1 MAELLL
7 ELFSEEIPARMQAR
21 AAEDLKGLV
30 TGKLKAAGLEFSSAD
45 AYVTPRRL
53 TLVVDGLPEKQPD
66 VSEERRGPRV
76 DAPEKAIQG
85 FLASTGLTLDQ
96 CEKRDTGKGEFWF
109 VVIEKKGE
117 ATADVLPEIILSA
130 IRELPWPKSM
140 RWGRNTFRWVRP
152 LHHILAVFDGA
163 VLDGGLDLG
172 ETQLTFTGETRGH
185 RFLAPD
191 AVTVGS
197 FHEYRTEIGGAFVM
211 LDREDRKE
219 TILNEA
225 RVLCEAEGLVL
236 RDDRGLLDEVCGLV
250 EWPVPLM
257 GRIDGEFMS
266 VPPEVLVTSMRSHQ
280 KYFAV
285 ETKDGRLA
293 DRFILVSNM
302 ASEETRNANI
312 VAGNEKV
319 LRARLSDAKFFWDQ
333 DRAVKL
339 ADRRDALKDVKF
351 YDKLGTM
358 ADKVARVSALAAEIA
373 PMVGANA
380 DTARHAATLAKADLT
395 TGMVGEFPE
404 LQGLMGRYY
413 ALDAGEDRQ
422 VADAIAQHYS
432 PVGPTDTCPT
442 APVSVAVAIADKID
456 TLVGFFAI
464 GETPTGSKDPFA
476 LRRAALGVIRL
487 IIENG
492 LRVPL
497 SKVFD
502 ASLRVFVEAIP
513 IEMVSALTTS
523 APPGSAHDTFNPT
536 NRFGGF
542 TYAVGRDFIRD
553 RGCSEAEFN
562 AEMFGPEDVLK
573 RIPALGNAAQLVGLL
588 SSKAGGYRDGLVGNQ
603 PNEFDQEVENCWEKM
618 RDWRDWLQS
627 KLLDFFADR
636 LKVHLREQGV
646 RHDLIA
652 AVFELGGEDDLV
664 RLLARVHALSDF
676 LATDDGANLLA
687 GYRRASNILRA
698 EEKKD
703 GPFSASD
710 AAFADRI
717 DPSIL
722 AQAEETNLYE
732 AVRQA
737 EAAIKTHLA
746 GEDFT
751 SAMASLSHLRGPI
764 DAFFDA
770 VTVNA
775 DDAALRTNRLRL
787 LDAVRTVMGNI
798 ADFSRVEG

>member
-1 MAELLL
+1 MPELLL

-21 AAEDLKGLV
+21 AAEDLKKLV
-30 TGKLKAAGLEFSSAD
+30 TEKLTAAGLAFDSVD
-45 AYVTPRRL
+45 AFVTPRRL
-53 TLVVDGLPEKQPD
+53 TLVVDGLPDKQPD

-85 FLASTGLTLDQ
+85 FLGSTGLTLDQ

-117 ATADVLPEIILSA
+117 ATADVLPGIILAA

-140 RWGRNTFRWVRP
+140 RWGRNSFRWVRP

-172 ETQLTFTGETRGH
+172 EEQLTFTGETRGH

-191 AVTVGS
+191 AVAVSS
-197 FHEYRTEIGGAFVM
+197 FHEYRTEIGGGFVM

-219 TILNEA
+219 AIVSGAKALA
-225 RVLCEAEGLVL
+225 EAEGLVL
-236 RDDRGLLDEVCGLV
+236 RDDPGLLDEVCGLV

-257 GRIDGEFMS
+257 GRIDAEFMS

-285 ETKDGRLA
+285 EKPDGTLA

-312 VAGNEKV
+312 TAGNEKV

-339 ADRRDALKDVKF
+339 GDRREALRDVKF

-358 ADKVARVSALAAEIA
+358 ADKVERVTRLAAEIA
-373 PMVGANA
+373 PTVGA
-380 DTARHAATLAKADLT
+380 DPDLARRAASLAKADLT

-404 LQGLMGRYY
+404 LQGVMGRYY
-413 ALDAGEDRQ
+413 ALDAGEDAQ

-432 PVGPTDTCPT
+432 PLGPTDTCPT
-442 APVSVAVAIADKID
+442 APVSVAVALADKID

-492 LRVPL
+492 LRISLL
-497 SKVFD
+497 SLFAD
-502 ASLRVFVEAIP
+502 ARTRIKGAE
-513 IEMVSALTTS
+513 
-523 APPGSAHDTFNPT
+523 GS
-536 NRFGGF
+536 
-542 TYAVGRDFIRD
+542 
-553 RGCSEAEFN
+553 S
-562 AEMFGPEDVLK
+562 EDV
-573 RIPALGNAAQLVGLL
+573 GV
-588 SSKAGGYRDGLVGNQ
+588 
-603 PNEFDQEVENCWEKM
+603 
-618 RDWRDWLQS
+618 

-664 RLLARVHALSDF
+664 RLLARVHALSGF

-703 GPFSASD
+703 GPFTATGST
-710 AAFADRI
+710 FADRI
-717 DPSIL
+717 DPAIL
-722 AQAEETNLYE
+722 SQPEEAALYE
-732 AVRQA
+732 SVRHAQT
-737 EAAIKTHLA
+737 AIADHLTA
-746 GEDFT
+746 EDFT
-751 SAMASLSHLRGPI
+751 SAMSSLSHLRGPI

-775 DDAALRTNRLRL
+775 DDSALRTNRLRL

>member
-117 ATADVLPEIILSA
+117 ATADVLPEIILSS

-225 RVLCEAEGLVL
+225 RALCEAEGLVL
-236 RDDRGLLDEVCGLV
+236 RDDPGLLEEVCGLV

-358 ADKVARVSALAAEIA
+358 ADKVERVSALAAEIA

-413 ALDAGEDRQ
+413 ALDAGEDVQ

-442 APVSVAVAIADKID
+442 APVSVAVAMADKID

-492 LRVPL
+492 LRINLLPL
-497 SKVFD
+497 FAQARARIAGAEGVAEAD
-502 ASLRVFVEAIP
+502 A
-513 IEMVSALTTS
+513 
-523 APPGSAHDTFNPT
+523 
-536 NRFGGF
+536 
-542 TYAVGRDFIRD
+542 
-553 RGCSEAEFN
+553 
-562 AEMFGPEDVLK
+562 
-573 RIPALGNAAQLVGLL
+573 
-588 SSKAGGYRDGLVGNQ
+588 
-603 PNEFDQEVENCWEKM
+603 
-618 RDWRDWLQS
+618 

-703 GPFSASD
+703 GPFTASET
-710 AAFADRI
+710 AFADRI

-722 AQAEETNLYE
+722 AQAEETGLYE

>member
-1 MAELLL
+1 MPELLL

-21 AAEDLKGLV
+21 AAEDLKKLV
-30 TGKLKAAGLEFSSAD
+30 TEKLKAAGLTFDSAE
-45 AYVTPRRL
+45 AFVTPRRL
-53 TLVVDGLPEKQPD
+53 TLVVDGLPDKQPD

-85 FLASTGLTLDQ
+85 FLGSTGLTLDQ

-117 ATADVLPEIILSA
+117 ATADVLPGIILAA

-140 RWGRNTFRWVRP
+140 RWARNSFRWVRP

-172 ETQLTFTGETRGH
+172 EEQLTFTGETRGH

-191 AVTVGS
+191 AVAVSS
-197 FHEYRTEIGGAFVM
+197 FHEYRTEIGGGFVM

-219 TILNEA
+219 AIRDGATALA
-225 RVLCEAEGLVL
+225 EAEGLVL
-236 RDDRGLLDEVCGLV
+236 REDPALLDEVCGLV

-257 GRIDGEFMS
+257 GRIDAEFMS

-285 ETKDGRLA
+285 ETKDGALA

-302 ASEETRNANI
+302 ASEETRDANI

-333 DRAVKL
+333 DRAVDL
-339 ADRRDALKDVKF
+339 ADRRGALRDVKF

-358 ADKVARVSALAAEIA
+358 ADKVERVTRLAAEIA
-373 PMVGANA
+373 PTVGA
-380 DTARHAATLAKADLT
+380 DPDLARRAASLAKADLT

-413 ALDAGEDRQ
+413 ALDAGEDAQ

-432 PVGPTDTCPT
+432 PLGPTDTCPT
-442 APVSVAVAIADKID
+442 APVAIAVALADKID

-492 LRVPL
+492 LRINLLTLFATARARIKGAEGAGDEV
-497 SKVFD
+497 D
-502 ASLRVFVEAIP
+502 EAL
-513 IEMVSALTTS
+513 LT
-523 APPGSAHDTFNPT
+523 
-536 NRFGGF
+536 
-542 TYAVGRDFIRD
+542 
-553 RGCSEAEFN
+553 
-562 AEMFGPEDVLK
+562 
-573 RIPALGNAAQLVGLL
+573 
-588 SSKAGGYRDGLVGNQ
+588 
-603 PNEFDQEVENCWEKM
+603 
-618 RDWRDWLQS
+618 
-627 KLLDFFADR
+627 FFADR

-664 RLLARVHALSDF
+664 RLLARVHALADF

-703 GPFSASD
+703 GPFTATD

-717 DPSIL
+717 DPAIL
-722 AQAEETNLYE
+722 GQSEEAALYE
-732 AVRQA
+732 SVRRTYAAVEGQL
-737 EAAIKTHLA
+737 AA
-746 GEDFT
+746 EDFT
-751 SAMASLSHLRGPI
+751 SAMSSLSHLRGPI

-787 LDAVRTVMGNI
+787 LVAVRMVMETI

>member
-1 MAELLL
+1 MPELLL

-21 AAEDLKGLV
+21 AAEDLKKLV
-30 TGKLKAAGLEFSSAD
+30 TEKLKAAGLAFDSAE
-45 AYVTPRRL
+45 AFVTPRRL
-53 TLVVDGLPEKQPD
+53 TLVVDGMPDKQPD

-85 FLASTGLTLDQ
+85 FLGSTGLTLDQ

-109 VVIEKKGE
+109 VVIEKRGE
-117 ATADVLPEIILSA
+117 ATADVLPGIILAA

-140 RWGRNTFRWVRP
+140 RWGRNSFRWVRP

-172 ETQLTFTGETRGH
+172 EAQLTFTGETRGH

-191 AVTVGS
+191 AVAVSS
-197 FHEYRTEIGGAFVM
+197 FHEYRTEVGGAFVM

-219 TILNEA
+219 AIASGAKALA
-225 RVLCEAEGLVL
+225 EAEGLVL
-236 RDDRGLLDEVCGLV
+236 RDDPGLLDEVCGLV

-257 GRIDGEFMS
+257 GRIDAEFMS

-280 KYFAV
+280 KYFAC
-285 ETKDGRLA
+285 EKPDGKLA

-302 ASEETRNANI
+302 ASEETRDANI

-339 ADRRDALKDVKF
+339 GDRREALRDVKF

-358 ADKVARVSALAAEIA
+358 ADKVERVTRLAAEVA
-373 PMVGANA
+373 LTVGAEP
-380 DTARHAATLAKADLT
+380 DLARRAASLAKADLT

-404 LQGLMGRYY
+404 LQGVMGRYY
-413 ALDAGEDRQ
+413 ALDAGEDAQ

-432 PVGPTDTCPT
+432 PLGPTDTCPT
-442 APVSVAVAIADKID
+442 APVSVAVALADKVD

-492 LRVPL
+492 LRVNL
-497 SKVFD
+497 LRLFAEARVRIKGAQGSTANVD
-502 ASLRVFVEAIP
+502 A
-513 IEMVSALTTS
+513 T
-523 APPGSAHDTFNPT
+523 
-536 NRFGGF
+536 
-542 TYAVGRDFIRD
+542 
-553 RGCSEAEFN
+553 
-562 AEMFGPEDVLK
+562 
-573 RIPALGNAAQLVGLL
+573 
-588 SSKAGGYRDGLVGNQ
+588 
-603 PNEFDQEVENCWEKM
+603 
-618 RDWRDWLQS
+618 
-627 KLLDFFADR
+627 LLDFFADR

-664 RLLARVHALSDF
+664 RLLARVHALSHF

-703 GPFSASD
+703 GPFAATAS
-710 AAFADRI
+710 AFADRI
-717 DPSIL
+717 DPSFL
-722 AQAEETNLYE
+722 SQPEEMALYE
-732 AVRQA
+732 AVRRAQT
-737 EAAIKTHLA
+737 AIQGHLA
-746 GEDFT
+746 SEDFAN
-751 SAMASLSHLRGPI
+751 AMSSISHLRGPI

-787 LDAVRTVMGNI
+787 LDAVRTVMGTV
-798 ADFSRVEG
+798 ADFSRIEG

>member
-53 TLVVDGLPEKQPD
+53 TLVVDGLPDKQPD

-85 FLASTGLTLDQ
+85 FLGSTGLTLDQ

-109 VVIEKKGE
+109 VVIEKKGA
-117 ATADVLPEIILSA
+117 ATADVLPEIILSS

-219 TILNEA
+219 AILAEA
-225 RVLCEAEGLVL
+225 KALCEAEGLVL
-236 RDDRGLLDEVCGLV
+236 RDDPGLLDEVCGLV

-257 GRIDGEFMS
+257 GRIDAEFMS

-285 ETKDGRLA
+285 EKPDGTLA

-312 VAGNEKV
+312 TAGNEKV

-333 DRAVKL
+333 DRAVTL
-339 ADRRDALKDVKF
+339 ADRRDALRDVKF

-358 ADKVARVSALAAEIA
+358 ADKVERVSQLAAEIA
-373 PMVGANA
+373 PMVGADA

-413 ALDAGEDRQ
+413 ALDAGEDAQ

-442 APVSVAVAIADKID
+442 APVSVAVAMADKLD

-492 LRVPL
+492 LRISLLPL
-497 SKVFD
+497 FAQARARIAGAEGAAEAD
-502 ASLRVFVEAIP
+502 A
-513 IEMVSALTTS
+513 
-523 APPGSAHDTFNPT
+523 
-536 NRFGGF
+536 
-542 TYAVGRDFIRD
+542 
-553 RGCSEAEFN
+553 
-562 AEMFGPEDVLK
+562 
-573 RIPALGNAAQLVGLL
+573 
-588 SSKAGGYRDGLVGNQ
+588 
-603 PNEFDQEVENCWEKM
+603 
-618 RDWRDWLQS
+618 

-664 RLLARVHALSDF
+664 RLLARVHALADF

-703 GPFSASD
+703 GPFSATEET
-710 AAFADRI
+710 FADRI

-722 AQAEETNLYE
+722 AQAEETALYD
-732 AVRQA
+732 AVRAADTEIGNHLAA
-737 EAAIKTHLA
+737 EA
-746 GEDFT
+746 FT
-751 SAMASLSHLRGPI
+751 SAMASLSNLRGPI

-787 LDAVRTVMGNI
+787 LDAVRTAMGNI

>member
-1 MAELLL
+1 MPELLL

-21 AAEDLKGLV
+21 AAQDLKKLV
-30 TGKLKAAGLEFSSAD
+30 TDKLKAGGLAFDSAD

-85 FLASTGLTLDQ
+85 FLGATGLTLDQ

-109 VVIEKKGE
+109 AVIEKKGE
-117 ATADVLPEIILSA
+117 ATADVLPEIILSS

-152 LHHILAVFDGA
+152 LHHILAVFDGS

-172 ETQLTFTGETRGH
+172 DTQLVFTGETRGH

-191 AVTVGS
+191 AVAVTS
-197 FHEYRTEIGGAFVM
+197 FHEYRTEMGGAFVM

-219 TILNEA
+219 AILREA
-225 RVLCEAEGLVL
+225 TALTEAEGLVL
-236 RDDRGLLDEVCGLV
+236 RDDPGLLEEVCGLV

-257 GRIDGEFMS
+257 GRIDAEFME

-285 ETKDGRLA
+285 ERKDGTLA

-312 VAGNEKV
+312 TAGNEKV

-333 DRAVKL
+333 DRAVPL
-339 ADRRDALKDVKF
+339 GDRRDALRDVKF

-358 ADKVARVSALAAEIA
+358 ADKVERVARLAGEIA
-373 PMVGANA
+373 PMVGADA
-380 DTARHAATLAKADLT
+380 DLARHAATLAKADLT

-413 ALDAGEDRQ
+413 ALDAGEDAQ

-432 PVGPTDTCPT
+432 PVGPTDSCPT
-442 APVSVAVAIADKID
+442 APVSVAVALADKID

-492 LRVPL
+492 LRISLLEVFTKSYLMQPDDILDPERWKGEVDEL
-497 SKVFD
+497 SGVK
-502 ASLRVFVEAIP
+502 I
-513 IEMVSALTTS
+513 ALLN
-523 APPGSAHDTFNPT
+523 G
-536 NRFGGF
+536 
-542 TYAVGRDFIRD
+542 
-553 RGCSEAEFN
+553 
-562 AEMFGPEDVLK
+562 
-573 RIPALGNAAQLVGLL
+573 
-588 SSKAGGYRDGLVGNQ
+588 
-603 PNEFDQEVENCWEKM
+603 
-618 RDWRDWLQS
+618 
-627 KLLDFFADR
+627 LLDFFADR

-676 LATDDGANLLA
+676 LNTDDGANLLA
-687 GYRRASNILRA
+687 GFRRASNILRA

-703 GPFSASD
+703 GPFTATDSV
-710 AAFADRI
+710 FADRI
-717 DPSIL
+717 DPSIMS
-722 AQAEETNLYE
+722 QAEETALYD
-732 AVRQA
+732 AVRAA
-737 EAAIKTHLA
+737 ETAIRGHLE
-746 GEDFT
+746 GEDFN
-751 SAMASLSHLRGPI
+751 SAMSSLSDLRGPI
-764 DAFFDA
+764 DAFFDV

>member
-7 ELFSEEIPARMQAR
+7 ELFSEEIPARMQAK
-21 AAEDLKGLV
+21 ASADLRKLV
-30 TGKLKAAGLEFSSAD
+30 TDKLKAAGLAFDSAQD
-45 AYVTPRRL
+45 YVTPRRL
-53 TLVVDGLPEKQPD
+53 TLVLDGLPEKQPD

-85 FLASTGLTLDQ
+85 FLGATGLTLEQ

-109 VVIEKKGE
+109 AVIEKKGE
-117 ATADVLPEIILSA
+117 ATEDILPEIILSS
-130 IRELPWPKSM
+130 IRDLPWPKSM

-172 ETQLTFTGETRGH
+172 ETQLVFTGETRGH

-191 AVTVGS
+191 PVAVTS
-197 FHEYRTEIGGAFVM
+197 FHEYRTEVGGAFVM
-211 LDREDRKE
+211 LDREDRKAAIVE
-219 TILNEA
+219 QATALA
-225 RVLCEAEGLVL
+225 EAEGLVL
-236 RDDRGLLDEVCGLV
+236 RDDPGLLDEVCGLV
-250 EWPVPLM
+250 EWPNALM
-257 GRIDGEFMS
+257 GRIDAEFME

-285 ETKDGRLA
+285 ETKDGKLA

-302 ASEETRNANI
+302 ASEETRDANI

-339 ADRRDALKDVKF
+339 ADRREALRDVKF

-358 ADKVARVSALAAEIA
+358 ADKVQRVARLAAEIA
-373 PMVGANA
+373 PAVGA
-380 DTARHAATLAKADLT
+380 DPDKARRAATLAKADLT

-404 LQGLMGRYY
+404 LQGIMGRYY
-413 ALDAGEDRQ
+413 ALGDGEDAA
-422 VADAIAQHYS
+422 VADAVAQHYS
-432 PVGPTDTCPT
+432 PAGPSDACPT
-442 APVSVAVAIADKID
+442 APVSVAVALADKID

-487 IIENG
+487 VLEND
-492 LRVPL
+492 LRLPL
-497 SKVFD
+497 LKVFAD
-502 ASLRVFVEAIP
+502 ARE
-513 IEMVSALTTS
+513 
-523 APPGSAHDTFNPT
+523 
-536 NRFGGF
+536 
-542 TYAVGRDFIRD
+542 
-553 RGCSEAEFN
+553 
-562 AEMFGPEDVLK
+562 
-573 RIPALGNAAQLVGLL
+573 RIPAA
-588 SSKAGGYRDGLVGNQ
+588 SRSDGAS
-603 PNEFDQEVENCWEKM
+603 DHT
-618 RDWRDWLQS
+618 
-627 KLLDFFADR
+627 LLDFFADR

-664 RLLARVHALSDF
+664 RLLARVHALSAF
-676 LATDDGANLLA
+676 LDSDDGANLLA

-703 GPFSASD
+703 GPFVASETD
-710 AAFADRI
+710 FADRI
-717 DPSIL
+717 DAGAL
-722 AQAEETNLYE
+722 AQAEETVLYE
-732 AVRQA
+732 AVR
-737 EAAIKTHLA
+737 AAQRTITGHLA
-746 GEDFT
+746 IEDFKG
-751 SAMASLSHLRGPI
+751 AMESLSHLRGPI

-775 DDAALRTNRLRL
+775 DDAALRVNRLRL
-787 LDAVRTVMGNI
+787 LDAVRTAMGKV

>member
-1 MAELLL
+1 MPELLL

-21 AAEDLKGLV
+21 AAEDLKKLV
-30 TGKLKAAGLEFSSAD
+30 TEKLKAAGLAFDSAD
-45 AYVTPRRL
+45 AFVTPRRL
-53 TLVVDGLPEKQPD
+53 TLVVEGLPDKQPD

-85 FLASTGLTLDQ
+85 FLGSTGLTLDQ

-117 ATADVLPEIILSA
+117 ATADVLPGIILAA

-140 RWGRNTFRWVRP
+140 RWGRNSFRWVRP

-172 ETQLTFTGETRGH
+172 EEQLTFTGETRGH

-191 AVTVGS
+191 AVAVSS
-197 FHEYRTEIGGAFVM
+197 FHEYRTEIGGGFVM

-219 TILNEA
+219 AIVSGAKALA
-225 RVLCEAEGLVL
+225 EAEGLVL
-236 RDDRGLLDEVCGLV
+236 RDDPGLLDEVCGLV

-257 GRIDGEFMS
+257 GRIDAEFMS

-285 ETKDGRLA
+285 EKPDGTLA

-312 VAGNEKV
+312 VSGNEKV

-339 ADRRDALKDVKF
+339 ADRREALRDVKF

-358 ADKVARVSALAAEIA
+358 ADKVERVSQLAAEIA
-373 PMVGANA
+373 PMVGA
-380 DTARHAATLAKADLT
+380 DPDLARRAVSLAKADLT

-404 LQGLMGRYY
+404 LQGVMGRYY
-413 ALDAGEDRQ
+413 ALDSGEDAQ

-432 PVGPTDTCPT
+432 PLGPTDTCPT
-442 APVSVAVAIADKID
+442 APVSVAVALADKID

-492 LRVPL
+492 LRISLL
-497 SKVFD
+497 SLFAD
-502 ASLRVFVEAIP
+502 ARTRIKGAE
-513 IEMVSALTTS
+513 
-523 APPGSAHDTFNPT
+523 GS
-536 NRFGGF
+536 
-542 TYAVGRDFIRD
+542 
-553 RGCSEAEFN
+553 S
-562 AEMFGPEDVLK
+562 EDV
-573 RIPALGNAAQLVGLL
+573 GV
-588 SSKAGGYRDGLVGNQ
+588 
-603 PNEFDQEVENCWEKM
+603 
-618 RDWRDWLQS
+618 

-664 RLLARVHALSDF
+664 RLLARVHALSGF

-703 GPFSASD
+703 GPFTATGST
-710 AAFADRI
+710 FADRI
-717 DPSIL
+717 DPAIL
-722 AQAEETNLYE
+722 SQPEEAALYE
-732 AVRQA
+732 SVRHAQT
-737 EAAIKTHLA
+737 AIADHLTA
-746 GEDFT
+746 EDFT
-751 SAMASLSHLRGPI
+751 SAMSSLSHLRGPI

-775 DDAALRTNRLRL
+775 DDSALRTNRLRL

>member
-53 TLVVDGLPEKQPD
+53 TLVVDGLPDKQPD

-85 FLASTGLTLDQ
+85 FLGSTGLTLDQ

-109 VVIEKKGE
+109 VVIEKKGA
-117 ATADVLPEIILSA
+117 ATADVLPEIILSS

-219 TILNEA
+219 AILAEA
-225 RVLCEAEGLVL
+225 KALCEAEGLVL
-236 RDDRGLLDEVCGLV
+236 RDDPGLLDEVCGLV

-257 GRIDGEFMS
+257 GRIDAEFMS
-266 VPPEVLVTSMRSHQ
+266 VPPEVLITSMRSHQ

-285 ETKDGRLA
+285 EKPDGALA

-339 ADRRDALKDVKF
+339 ADRRDALRDVKF

-358 ADKVARVSALAAEIA
+358 ADKVERVSQLAAEIA
-373 PMVGANA
+373 PMVGADA

-413 ALDAGEDRQ
+413 ALDAGEDAQ

-442 APVSVAVAIADKID
+442 APVSVAVAMADKID
-456 TLVGFFAI
+456 TLVGFFGI

-487 IIENG
+487 IIEND
-492 LRVPL
+492 LRIDL
-497 SKVFD
+497 HRLID
-502 ASLRVFVEAIP
+502 ASEEIY
-513 IEMVSALTTS
+513 
-523 APPGSAHDTFNPT
+523 GPT
-536 NRFGGF
+536 IDSTGGF
-542 TYAVGRDFIRD
+542 
-553 RGCSEAEFN
+553 
-562 AEMFGPEDVLK
+562 
-573 RIPALGNAAQLVGLL
+573 LL
-588 SSKAGGYRDGLVGNQ
+588 A
-603 PNEFDQEVENCWEKM
+603 
-618 RDWRDWLQS
+618 
-627 KLLDFFADR
+627 FFVDR
-636 LKVHLREQGV
+636 LKVHLRGEGV
-646 RHDLIA
+646 RHDLIE
-652 AVFELGGEDDLV
+652 AVFSQEGTGVLV
-664 RLLARVHALSDF
+664 RLLAQTKALSEF
-676 LATDDGANLLA
+676 LESDDGVNLLR
-687 GYRRASNILRA
+687 GYRRASNILVA
-698 EEKKD
+698 EESK
-703 GPFSASD
+703 GFTAYPVNP
-710 AAFADRI
+710 
-717 DPSIL
+717 DPSL
-722 AQAEETNLYE
+722 MLEEAELRLFDALNGMVDSTIRL
-732 AVRQA
+732 VREEQF
-737 EAAIKTHLA
+737 EAAMIGL
-746 GEDFT
+746 
-751 SAMASLSHLRGPI
+751 ASLREPI
-764 DAFFDA
+764 DAFFES
-770 VTVNA
+770 VVVNA
-775 DDAALRTNRLRL
+775 DDPALRINRLKL
-787 LDAVRTVMGNI
+787 LATIRDVMESV
-798 ADFSRVEG
+798 ADFSKIQG

>member
-53 TLVVDGLPEKQPD
+53 TLVVDGLPDKQPD

-85 FLASTGLTLDQ
+85 FLGSTGLSLDQ

-109 VVIEKKGE
+109 VVIEKKGA
-117 ATADVLPEIILSA
+117 ATADVLPEVVLSS

-219 TILNEA
+219 AILAEA
-225 RVLCEAEGLVL
+225 KALCEAEGLVL
-236 RDDRGLLDEVCGLV
+236 RDDPGLLDEVCGLV

-257 GRIDGEFMS
+257 GRIDAEFMS

-285 ETKDGRLA
+285 EKPDGTLA

-312 VAGNEKV
+312 TAGNEKV

-339 ADRRDALKDVKF
+339 GDRRDALRDVKF

-358 ADKVARVSALAAEIA
+358 ADKVERVSQLAAEIA
-373 PMVGANA
+373 PMVGADA

-413 ALDAGEDRQ
+413 ALDAGEDAQ

-492 LRVPL
+492 LRVSLKELVRKSLVVQPATVDL
-497 SKVFD
+497 SELEI
-502 ASLRVFVEAIP
+502 ASIYESPNNEILGRRYSLLKLTSSSAENIALSFP
-513 IEMVSALTTS
+513 IIARRSAEDRHFRDDDSERDEIAS
-523 APPGSAHDTFNPT
+523 AYVCT
-536 NRFGGF
+536 
-542 TYAVGRDFIRD
+542 
-553 RGCSEAEFN
+553 
-562 AEMFGPEDVLK
+562 
-573 RIPALGNAAQLVGLL
+573 
-588 SSKAGGYRDGLVGNQ
+588 
-603 PNEFDQEVENCWEKM
+603 
-618 RDWRDWLQS
+618 
-627 KLLDFFADR
+627 KLLMFFMDR

-664 RLLARVHALSDF
+664 RLLARVHALADF

-703 GPFSASD
+703 GPFSATEET
-710 AAFADRI
+710 FADRI

-722 AQAEETNLYE
+722 AQAEETALYD
-732 AVRQA
+732 AVRAADTEIGNHLAA
-737 EAAIKTHLA
+737 EA
-746 GEDFT
+746 FT
-751 SAMASLSHLRGPI
+751 SAMASLSNLRGPI

-787 LDAVRTVMGNI
+787 LDAVRTAMGNI

>member
-53 TLVVDGLPEKQPD
+53 TLVVDGLPDKQPD

-85 FLASTGLTLDQ
+85 FLGSTGLTLDQ

-109 VVIEKKGE
+109 VVIEKKGA
-117 ATADVLPEIILSA
+117 ATADVLPEIILSS

-219 TILNEA
+219 AILAEA
-225 RVLCEAEGLVL
+225 KALCEAEGLVL
-236 RDDRGLLDEVCGLV
+236 RDDPGLLDEVCGLV

-257 GRIDGEFMS
+257 GRIDAEFMS

-285 ETKDGRLA
+285 EKPDGTLA

-312 VAGNEKV
+312 TAGNEKV

-339 ADRRDALKDVKF
+339 ADRRDALRDVKF

-358 ADKVARVSALAAEIA
+358 ADKVERVSQLAAEIA
-373 PMVGANA
+373 PMVGADA

-413 ALDAGEDRQ
+413 ALDAGEDAQ

-442 APVSVAVAIADKID
+442 APVSVAVAMADKID

-492 LRVPL
+492 LRISLLPL
-497 SKVFD
+497 FAQARARIAGAEGAAEAD
-502 ASLRVFVEAIP
+502 A
-513 IEMVSALTTS
+513 
-523 APPGSAHDTFNPT
+523 
-536 NRFGGF
+536 
-542 TYAVGRDFIRD
+542 
-553 RGCSEAEFN
+553 
-562 AEMFGPEDVLK
+562 
-573 RIPALGNAAQLVGLL
+573 
-588 SSKAGGYRDGLVGNQ
+588 
-603 PNEFDQEVENCWEKM
+603 
-618 RDWRDWLQS
+618 

-664 RLLARVHALSDF
+664 RLLARVHALADF

-703 GPFSASD
+703 GPFSATEET
-710 AAFADRI
+710 FADRI

-722 AQAEETNLYE
+722 AQAEETALYD
-732 AVRQA
+732 AVRAADTEIGNHLAA
-737 EAAIKTHLA
+737 EA
-746 GEDFT
+746 FT
-751 SAMASLSHLRGPI
+751 SAMASLSNLRGPI

-787 LDAVRTVMGNI
+787 LDAVRTAMGNI

>member
-53 TLVVDGLPEKQPD
+53 TLVLDGLPEKQPD

-117 ATADVLPEIILSA
+117 ATADVLPEIILTS

-172 ETQLTFTGETRGH
+172 ETQLTFTGDTRGH

-191 AVTVGS
+191 AVTVSS

-219 TILNEA
+219 TILTEA
-225 RVLCEAEGLVL
+225 RALCEAEGLVL
-236 RDDRGLLDEVCGLV
+236 RDDPGLLEEVCGLV

-257 GRIDGEFMS
+257 GRIDAEFMS

-358 ADKVARVSALAAEIA
+358 ADKVERVAALAAEIA
-373 PMVGANA
+373 PMVGADA
-380 DTARHAATLAKADLT
+380 DSARHAATLAKADLT

-413 ALDAGEDRQ
+413 ALDAGEDVQ
-422 VADAIAQHYS
+422 VADAVAQHYS

-442 APVSVAVAIADKID
+442 APVSVAVAMADKID

-492 LRVPL
+492 LRINLLPL
-497 SKVFD
+497 FAQARARIAGAEGS
-502 ASLRVFVEAIP
+502 VEAD
-513 IEMVSALTTS
+513 A
-523 APPGSAHDTFNPT
+523 
-536 NRFGGF
+536 
-542 TYAVGRDFIRD
+542 
-553 RGCSEAEFN
+553 
-562 AEMFGPEDVLK
+562 
-573 RIPALGNAAQLVGLL
+573 
-588 SSKAGGYRDGLVGNQ
+588 
-603 PNEFDQEVENCWEKM
+603 
-618 RDWRDWLQS
+618 

-703 GPFSASD
+703 GPFTASD

-722 AQAEETNLYE
+722 AQAEETGLYA
-732 AVRQA
+732 AVREA

-787 LDAVRTVMGNI
+787 LDAVRTAMGNI

>member
-1 MAELLL
+1 MPELLL

-21 AAEDLKGLV
+21 AAEDLKKLV
-30 TGKLKAAGLEFSSAD
+30 TEKLKAAGLTFDSAE
-45 AYVTPRRL
+45 AFVTPRRL
-53 TLVVDGLPEKQPD
+53 TLVVDGLPDKQPD

-85 FLASTGLTLDQ
+85 FLGSTGLTLDQ

-117 ATADVLPEIILSA
+117 ATADVLPGIILAA

-140 RWGRNTFRWVRP
+140 RWARNSFRWVRP

-172 ETQLTFTGETRGH
+172 EEQLTFTGETRGH

-191 AVTVGS
+191 AVAVSS
-197 FHEYRTEIGGAFVM
+197 FHEYRTEIGGGFVM

-219 TILNEA
+219 AIRDGATALA
-225 RVLCEAEGLVL
+225 EAEGLVL
-236 RDDRGLLDEVCGLV
+236 REDPALLDEVCGLV

-257 GRIDGEFMS
+257 GRIDAEFMS

-285 ETKDGRLA
+285 ETKDGALA

-302 ASEETRNANI
+302 ASEETRDANI

-333 DRAVKL
+333 DRAVDL
-339 ADRRDALKDVKF
+339 ADRRGALRDVKF

-358 ADKVARVSALAAEIA
+358 ADKVERVTRLAAEIA
-373 PMVGANA
+373 PTVGA
-380 DTARHAATLAKADLT
+380 DPDLARRAASLAKADLT

-413 ALDAGEDRQ
+413 ALDGGEDAQ
-422 VADAIAQHYS
+422 VADAIAEHYS
-432 PVGPTDTCPT
+432 PLGPTDTCPT
-442 APVSVAVAIADKID
+442 APVAIAVALADKID

-492 LRVPL
+492 LRINLLTLFATARARIKGAEGAGDEV
-497 SKVFD
+497 D
-502 ASLRVFVEAIP
+502 EAL
-513 IEMVSALTTS
+513 LT
-523 APPGSAHDTFNPT
+523 
-536 NRFGGF
+536 
-542 TYAVGRDFIRD
+542 
-553 RGCSEAEFN
+553 
-562 AEMFGPEDVLK
+562 
-573 RIPALGNAAQLVGLL
+573 
-588 SSKAGGYRDGLVGNQ
+588 
-603 PNEFDQEVENCWEKM
+603 
-618 RDWRDWLQS
+618 
-627 KLLDFFADR
+627 FFADR

-664 RLLARVHALSDF
+664 RLLARVHALADF

-703 GPFSASD
+703 GPFTATD

-717 DPSIL
+717 DPAIL
-722 AQAEETNLYE
+722 GQSEEAALYE
-732 AVRQA
+732 SVRRTYAAVEGQL
-737 EAAIKTHLA
+737 AA
-746 GEDFT
+746 EDFT
-751 SAMASLSHLRGPI
+751 SAMSSLSHLRGPI

-787 LDAVRTVMGNI
+787 LVAVRMVMETI